1 MAEPES
7 QVVALAALLLHCQ
20 SVDQLARTGVV
31 PAERLR
37 TAMLVLLDQS
47 HEGALAQCRDPD
59 HLHLGLELLEPFLRG
74 EQRALGPEVLR
85 YMVGILYLQRRLQR
99 DAATRHRIYAGIEHA
114 GNQAKLFSPTHDN
127 VIANVAQCYQD
138 TLGGYRFRIQ
148 VRGESGFLRQPAVAA
163 RVRCMLFA
171 AVRAAVLWH
180 QVGGR
185 RWHLM
190 LRRRPLLAQSQR
202 LRSRI

>member
-7 QVVALAALLLHCQ
+7 QVVALATLLLHCQ

-31 PAERLR
+31 PPERLR
-37 TAMLVLLDQS
+37 TTMLVLLDQS
-47 HEGALAQCRDPD
+47 YQGALAQCRAAD

-74 EQRALGPEVLR
+74 EQRSLGPEVLR
-85 YMVGILYLQRRLQR
+85 YMVGILYLQRRLLR
-99 DAATRHRIYAGIEHA
+99 DTATRQRIYAGIEHA
-114 GNQAKLFSPTHDN
+114 GNQAKLFSPKHDN

-138 TLGGYRFRIQ
+138 TLGKYHFRIQ
-148 VRGESGFLRQPAVAA
+148 VRGESGFLRQPAVAD

-180 QVGGR
+180 QAGGR

-190 LRRRPLLAQSQR
+190 LRRRALLAQAHS
-202 LRSRI
+202 LKSRI

>member
-1 MAEPES
+1 MTDPES
-7 QVVALAALLLHCQ
+7 QVVALAALVLHCQ

-31 PAERLR
+31 PVERLR

-47 HEGALAQCRDPD
+47 HEGALARCRDPD
-59 HLHLGLELLEPFLRG
+59 HLLLGLELLESFLRG

-99 DAATRHRIYAGIEHA
+99 DATTRQRIYAGIEHA

-138 TLGGYRFRIQ
+138 TLGRYRFRIQ

-180 QVGGR
+180 QAGGR

-190 LRRRPLLAQSQR
+190 LRRRQLLAQSRR
-202 LRSRI
+202 LRSPS

>member
-1 MAEPES
+1 MSDPQS

-37 TAMLVLLDQS
+37 TAMRVLLDQS

-59 HLHLGLELLEPFLRG
+59 HLHLGLELLDPFLRG
-74 EQRALGPEVLR
+74 EQRALSPEVLR

-99 DAATRHRIYAGIEHA
+99 DAATRQRIYAGIEHA

-138 TLGGYRFRIQ
+138 TL
-148 VRGESGFLRQPAVAA
+148 AVAA

-180 QVGGR
+180 QSGGR

-190 LRRRPLLAQSQR
+190 LRRRQLLARSQR
-202 LRSRI
+202 LKSRI

>member
-1 MAEPES
+1 MP
-7 QVVALAALLLHCQ
+7 
-20 SVDQLARTGVV
+20 
-31 PAERLR
+31 
-37 TAMLVLLDQS
+37 
-47 HEGALAQCRDPD
+47 
-59 HLHLGLELLEPFLRG
+59 
-74 EQRALGPEVLR
+74 
-85 YMVGILYLQRRLQR
+85 
-99 DAATRHRIYAGIEHA
+99 
-114 GNQAKLFSPTHDN
+114 
-127 VIANVAQCYQD
+127 CYQD

-190 LRRRPLLAQSQR
+190 LRRRPLLAQSRR